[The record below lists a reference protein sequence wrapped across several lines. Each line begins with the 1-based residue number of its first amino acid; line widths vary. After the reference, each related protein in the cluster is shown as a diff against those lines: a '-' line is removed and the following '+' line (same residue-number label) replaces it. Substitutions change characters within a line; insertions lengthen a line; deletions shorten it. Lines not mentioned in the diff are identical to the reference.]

1 MSEVATEETSVI
13 SNIQRFSGYAEE
25 AVVEIEQPTE
35 VEEQV
40 VETAIE
46 TAVETTNEVENTAT
60 EEVAVEV
67 EKPIVEEAVEIDPYA
82 KLGIE
87 DPEHKEYLSKVVAA
101 FKEGKL
107 EDFLAKTQVN
117 YDAID
122 DVEILKMSLLKEYP
136 NANEKQIK
144 ILMERKLNE
153 YNITGLEG
161 NEEEDEEGELLLKLH
176 TDKVR
181 EGLKAE
187 QAQYKTKAYE
197 FKPSAEDVAAQQ
209 RYDEFKEFINK
220 SQEIELLERS
230 KVIDFG
236 ELKADLPSDVN
247 IRELALD
254 PLKVFD
260 SFFDKNG
267 KMNVAEFSKAMYAL
281 KNYDKLVK
289 DAMSLATSK
298 AEKKHFDSLR
308 GNEGGAQ
315 HNAPQTESASII
327 TNIRRD

>member
-1 MSEVATEETSVI
+1 MSEVVEEQNVI
-13 SNIQRFSGYAEE
+13 SNIQRFSGYADEE
-25 AVVEIEQPTE
+25 SVAIEDSISE
-35 VEEQV
+35 VIEEQV
-40 VETAIE
+40 SETPIE
-46 TAVETTNEVENTAT
+46 SVSETPIEPMAT
-60 EEVAVEV
+60 ET
-67 EKPIVEEAVEIDPYA
+67 PIVETQVVEYDPYE

-87 DPEHKEYLSKVVAA
+87 DPEHKDYLSKVVTA

-136 NANEKQIK
+136 NANEKQLRV
-144 ILMERKLNE
+144 LMERKLSE
-153 YNITGLEG
+153 YNITGFEG
-161 NEEEDEEGELLLKLH
+161 NEEEDEKGELLLKLH

-181 EGLKAE
+181 EELKAE
-187 QAQYKTKAYE
+187 QNQYKTKAFEY
-197 FKPSAEDVAAQQ
+197 KPTAEEVAAQQ
-209 RYDEFKEFINK
+209 QYDEFKEFINK
-220 SQEIELLERS
+220 SQEIDLLERS
-230 KVIDFG
+230 KIIDFG
-236 ELKADLPSDVN
+236 ELKAELPSDLN
-247 IRELALD
+247 IRQLALN
-254 PLKVFD
+254 PINAFD

-298 AEKKHFDSLR
+298 AEKKHFESLR
-308 GNEGGAQ
+308 GNEGGAS
-315 HNAPQTESASII
+315 HSAPQTQSASTI